1 MPAKS
6 PVTIECGCAK
16 KCFSHIPEDR
26 RRALYVGFWNTADF
40 NVQNT
45 YLCGCIKVSQVK
57 RRYTEKAKDSQ
68 RGYSREY
75 YVNNGNESVKVCKAA
90 FRSIFA
96 VSDGRINRALKAQ
109 SEASGAPHTDRRG
122 HHEPKN
128 KISDQRK
135 GFVREH
141 IESFPKYRSHY
152 SRKDNPNR
160 SYLSPTLSIAK
171 MFELYRIKCSEA
183 EVEPVSEWVY
193 RRIFNTEYNLCFG
206 RYGKKVLFMHI
217 FL

>member
-6 PVTIECGCAK
+6 PGTIECGCAK

-57 RRYTEKAKDSQ
+57 RRYTEKAKDSR

-96 VSDGRINRALKAQ
+96 VSDGRINRALKA
-109 SEASGAPHTDRRG
+109 SGAPHTDRRG
-122 HHEPKN
+122 CCCN
-128 KISDQRK
+128 
-135 GFVREH
+135 
-141 IESFPKYRSHY
+141 
-152 SRKDNPNR
+152 NLA
-160 SYLSPTLSIAK
+160 LSPWLLGLLLLQSK
-171 MFELYRIKCSEA
+171 FYSEGLQRFHLELDA
-183 EVEPVSEWVY
+183 
-193 RRIFNTEYNLCFG
+193 IFISQFINRAT
-206 RYGKKVLFMHI
+206 
-217 FL
+217 